1 VPVATIKYYLREGLL
16 PPGELTAPN
25 QASYT
30 SLHVRRLRLVRV
42 LREVGELPIDA
53 IRRVVAAIDEPGRSP
68 HEVVGVA
75 HHALGPVP
83 AGPAGP
89 ELDEVDALL
98 DRLGWEVSPQAP
110 ARAQLAAA
118 LSSLRTLGRDV
129 DVEVFRPYAQ
139 AADRLAREE
148 LARLPLDGS
157 ADELVEQAV
166 VGTVVFESALV
177 ALRRLAQEHHSARR
191 HGAGRR
197 EGGPHPS

>member
-25 QASYT
+25 QASY
-30 SLHVRRLRLVRV
+30 SALHVRRLRLVRV
-42 LREVGELPIDA
+42 LREVGELRIDA
-53 IRRVVAAIDEPGRSP
+53 IRKVVAAIDEPGRSP

-75 HHALGPVP
+75 HHALSP
-83 AGPAGP
+83 APAWSAAA
-89 ELDEVDALL
+89 ELDEIDALL
-98 DRLGWEVSPQAP
+98 DHLGWEVSPGAP
-110 ARAQLAAA
+110 ARDHLATA

-129 DVEVFRPYAQ
+129 GADVFRPYAE

-148 LARLPLDGS
+148 IARLPEDGS

-166 VGTVVFESALV
+166 VGTVVFETALV

-191 HGAGRR
+191 QGAAPPD
-197 EGGPHPS
+197 GGPHPS